1 MRGGPEILA
10 TALLA
15 ATAGASAEAA
25 AQEADW
31 LASTGFPQRAEV
43 ALLHADRDSLRALRR
58 RDVSGL
64 VATVPRIEL
73 RAGIGDDRHFALHAT
88 DVWRDDPEDTF
99 CVLTVYL
106 NGGRIYPADGRAATV
121 RAVDRA
127 IDLRD
132 VDGLEVHATETAPVG
147 DGTCG
152 AVLLW
157 SRRARRDVDEP
168 FEGQLRGRAM
178 WLPDDAPAGGIEMTL
193 IPGGRVQATDSGGW
207 FDFGGLTAGIYEITA
222 TAPDGASWTD
232 RVLVR
237 AFAISQI
244 AIEVTRREEADAW

>member
-1 MRGGPEILA
+1 MRGGLGGPAI
-10 TALLA
+10 ALLA
-15 ATAGASAEAA
+15 ATTLAPATAAG
-25 AQEADW
+25 QEADW
-31 LASTGFPQRAEV
+31 LASTGFPQRAEL
-43 ALLHADRDSLRALRR
+43 ALLHVDRDSLRALRR

-64 VATVPRIEL
+64 VERVTRIEL
-73 RAGIGDDRHFALHAT
+73 RAGAGDDRHFALHAA
-88 DVWRDDPEDTF
+88 DAWRDDPDDTF
-99 CVLTVYL
+99 CIMAVYL
-106 NGGRIYPADGRAATV
+106 NGGRIHPADGRPATV

-127 IDLRD
+127 INLRD

-152 AVLLW
+152 AILLW

-178 WLPDDAPAGGIEMTL
+178 WVPDDAPAGGIEMAL
-193 IPGGRVQATDSGGW
+193 SPGGRHQATDSGGW
-207 FDFGGLTAGIYEITA
+207 FDFGGLTAGMYEITA
-222 TAPDGASWTD
+222 TAPDGASWTG

-244 AIEVTRREEADAW
+244 AIEVTRREEAGAW